1 MGLTKIKLLL
11 LSALFLISSATF
23 SQSIRGFYVN
33 GFSGILGNTTS
44 ENNLLNYAQG
54 NGFNYLC
61 LYDVSGL
68 NWTST
73 TVKNQF
79 ASFAS
84 RAKTQYGI
92 TQIGLCSEIYSFFS
106 TYIIPYNQS
115 RSIANEKVDVLN
127 FEFEFWVS
135 STISGQYCSKYL
147 TPGGY
152 SCDTAGAFAFAKSQ
166 FQLIDNLAASNGL
179 ISEVYFG
186 WPNKGQLQ
194 WFAQRADRILMHAYR
209 TNDADVYAYSKGR
222 LENAASINSSV
233 KIIVIFSSESSF
245 MGPWLTTHPIT
256 QPYTTYAAG
265 LSAETASWKQYINL
279 QGYHWF
285 KYTTMPATTSVTA
298 TATAG
303 GPTTFCTGGNV
314 VLTANSG
321 TSQTYQWTKNGSNIS
336 GATSISYTATTSGSY
351 AVKVTKSGTTATSA
365 SITVTVSTSITAP
378 TISASGPLSFC
389 PGGSVVLTSSSSTGN
404 HWSNNATTQSITVST
419 TGNYT
424 VTRTSGSCSATST
437 ITTVSTTTSPSTPTI
452 STSGSTSICPGTGIT
467 LTSSATTTGGYVWST
482 GATTRSIAVLT
493 AGTYWV
499 RAGST
504 TCYSTSA
511 NKITTM
517 LTAPATPTISASGST
532 NIGTG
537 GSVTLT
543 SSSATAYSWLSGVTT
558 QAVVATTAGVYRV
571 TVTGSNGCKAT
582 SANKIVTSSTC
593 TPPAVPT
600 ITSSSTTN
608 ILLNGSQIT
617 LTCNTSTGGW
627 LWSTGAT
634 TRAITVSTGGTYT
647 VKNYNSGSCFATS
660 LPVTVYLIY
669 STREAG
675 TATVS
680 ESVTNMI
687 SYPNPSNGHF
697 NVSFNSELEQKCLIS
712 IYDIS
717 GRLMMERNIETVQGN
732 NLIEMNVPSL
742 SSGVYLM
749 RLSGTSINKQLRL
762 NIE

>member
-11 LSALFLISSATF
+11 LSALFLISSTTF
-23 SQSIRGFYVN
+23 SQGIRGFYVN

-73 TVKNQF
+73 TVKSQF

-92 TQIGLCSEIYSFFS
+92 TQIGICSEIYSFFS

-127 FEFEFWVS
+127 FEFEFWVT

-147 TPGGY
+147 SPGGY

-166 FQLIDNLAASNGL
+166 FQQIDNLAAANGL

-209 TNDADVYAYSKGR
+209 TSDADVYAYSKGR
-222 LENAASINSSV
+222 LGDAASINSSV

-245 MGPWLTTHPIT
+245 MGPWLSSHPIT
-256 QPYTTYAAG
+256 QPFVTYAAG
-265 LSAETASWKQYINL
+265 FAAETATWKQYINL

-303 GPTTFCTGGNV
+303 GSTTFCTGGSV

-336 GATSISYTATTSGSY
+336 GATSISYTANASGSY

-389 PGGSVVLTSSSSTGN
+389 PGGTVTLTSSSATGN
-404 HWSNNATTQSITVST
+404 QWSNNATTQSITVST
-419 TGNYT
+419 AGNYT
-424 VTRTSGSCSATST
+424 VTCTSGSCSATSSAT
-437 ITTVSTTTSPSTPTI
+437 AVSTTSTPPTPTI

-467 LTSSATTTGGYVWST
+467 LTSSATSSGGYVWST

-499 RAGST
+499 RAGTT

-511 NKITTM
+511 NKVTTM
-517 LTAPATPTISASGST
+517 LTAPATPTISTSGST

-543 SSSATAYSWLSGVTT
+543 SSSASSYLWLDGTTT
-558 QAVVATTAGVYRV
+558 QSLVATMAGNYRV
-571 TVTGSNGCKAT
+571 TVTGTNGCKAT
-582 SANKIVTSSTC
+582 SASKVVTSSTC
-593 TPPAVPT
+593 TPPSVPT
-600 ITSSSTTN
+600 VTSSSTTN
-608 ILLNGSQIT
+608 ILVNGSTLT
-617 LTCNTSTGGW
+617 LTCNTTTGGW

-634 TRAITVSTGGTYT
+634 TRAITVSAAGTYT
-647 VKNYNSGSCFATS
+647 VRNYNAGSCYATS
-660 LPVTVYLIY
+660 LPVTVYVIY
-669 STREAG
+669 NTREAG
-675 TATVS
+675 VADGS
-680 ESVTNMI
+680 ENLTNLI
-687 SYPNPSNGHF
+687 AYPNPSNGRF
-697 NVSFNSELEQKCLIS
+697 NVSFSTEQEQTCLIS
-712 IYDIS
+712 IYDLS

-732 NLIEMNVPSL
+732 NLFEMNAPSL

-749 RLSGTSINKQLRL
+749 RLSGDSINKQLRL

>member
-1 MGLTKIKLLL
+1 MRTTKIKLLL
-11 LSALFLISSATF
+11 LSALFFLSSTSF
-23 SQSIRGFYVN
+23 SQNIRGFYVN

-44 ENNLLNYAQG
+44 ENTLLNYAQG

-61 LYDVSGL
+61 LYNTSSL

-79 ASFAS
+79 ASFVS

-92 TQIGLCSEIYSFFS
+92 TQIGICSEISSYFS

-115 RSIANEKVDVLN
+115 RTSANEKVDVLN

-135 STISGQYCSKYL
+135 STISGQYCSIYL
-147 TPGGY
+147 SPNGY
-152 SCDTAGAFAFAKSQ
+152 SCDTAGAFAYAKTQ
-166 FQLIDNLAASNGL
+166 FQAIDNLAAANGL

-209 TNDADVYAYSKGR
+209 TSDADVYAYSKGR
-222 LENAASINSSV
+222 LTDAASINSSV
-233 KIIVIFSSESSF
+233 KIIVIFSSEQSF
-245 MGPWLTTHPIT
+245 MGPWLASHPIT
-256 QPYTTYAAG
+256 QPYQTYAAG
-265 LSAETASWKQYINL
+265 LAAETASFKQYINL

-303 GPTTFCTGGNV
+303 GPTSFCTGGSV

-365 SITVTVSTSITAP
+365 SITVTVSTSISAP

-389 PGGSVVLTSSSSTGN
+389 QGGSVTLTSSSTTGN
-404 HWSNNATTQSITVST
+404 SWSNNATTQSITVSSA
-419 TGNYT
+419 GNYT
-424 VTRTSGSCSATST
+424 VTRTSGTCTATSAP
-437 ITTVSTTTSPSTPTI
+437 TTVSITTTPPVPTI

-467 LTSSATTTGGYVWST
+467 LTSSASSAGGYVWST

-499 RAGST
+499 RTGTST
-504 TCYSTSA
+504 CNSTSA
-511 NKITTM
+511 NKVTTM
-517 LTAPATPTISASGST
+517 LTAPSTPTITANGST
-532 NIGTG
+532 NIGSG

-543 SSSATAYSWLSGVTT
+543 SSSASAYLWVDGSTT
-558 QAVVATTAGVYRV
+558 QSVVANTAGVYRV
-571 TVTGSNGCKAT
+571 TVTGTNGCKKT
-582 SANKIVTSSTC
+582 SANKTVTSSTC
-593 TPPAVPT
+593 TPPSVPT
-600 ITSSSTTN
+600 ISSSSTTN
-608 ILLNGSQIT
+608 ILVNGSSIT
-617 LTCNTSTGGW
+617 LTCSATTGGY
-627 LWSTGAT
+627 LWSNGAT
-634 TRAITVSTGGTYT
+634 TRAITVWTGGTYT
-647 VKNYNSGSCFATS
+647 VKHYSSGSCYATS
-660 LPVTVYLIY
+660 LPVTIYLIY
-669 STREAG
+669 TTREAG
-675 TATVS
+675 LAEAN
-680 ESVTNMI
+680 ESASDLVA
-687 SYPNPSNGHF
+687 YPNPSNGQF
-697 NVSFNSELEQKCLIS
+697 NVSFISEKEQTCNIS
-712 IYDIS
+712 IYDLS
-717 GRLMMERNIETVQGN
+717 GRLIEERNIGTVAGSN
-732 NLIEMNVPSL
+732 IVEMNMPAL
-742 SSGVYLM
+742 SRGMYLM
-749 RLSGTSINKQLRL
+749 RFTGENINKQLRL